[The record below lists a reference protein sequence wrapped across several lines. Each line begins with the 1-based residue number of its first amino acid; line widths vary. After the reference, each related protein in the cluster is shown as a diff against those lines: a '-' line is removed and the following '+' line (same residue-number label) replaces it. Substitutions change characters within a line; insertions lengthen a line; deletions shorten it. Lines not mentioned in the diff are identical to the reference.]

1 MKTLP
6 SATNS
11 ERIVIA
17 APLMR
22 EDALPEILAQLR
34 PDDFADRRH
43 RALFETYRAIHEAGA
58 PLDLPTIVREL
69 ERSGNLETAGGKA
82 YLADL
87 IEAVSTTAGLD
98 HHIGEVK
105 TAKQRRAF
113 LELSDRIR
121 RAVDEGED
129 PESVNTMIRDAGVK
143 IVSARRSGV
152 VPVRD
157 AVAQAVKEIEAST
170 KGDDGGAIETGLIEL
185 DRKLGGGLRPG
196 ELIIIAARPGM
207 GKSVLAA
214 NIAERCSKP
223 VLVFSL
229 EMTSSEIGKRM
240 LASAGRVDYGKIREG
255 NLLDGDW
262 ERIIAAANRLSG
274 RRIFFEQRASLT
286 VEDVCDVAERHVL
299 REGVGLIVVDYLQL
313 MRTRKRGES
322 REREV
327 AEISRRLKVLA
338 LDLRV
343 PVVCLSQLN
352 RESERRGGKGEDKLP
367 WPMLSDLRESGAI
380 EQDADVVVFIFRRSM
395 YSKNFPETDANLV
408 IAKGRNSR
416 LGIVQVM
423 FDGRHQ
429 RFTDAE
435 IPPEWS

>member
-1 MKTLP
+1 MKTKTYP
-6 SATNS
+6 TAIDS
-11 ERIVIA
+11 ERMVIA

-22 EDALPEILAQLR
+22 EDALSEILAELG
-34 PDDFADRRH
+34 PDDFADRRN
-43 RALFETYRAIHEAGA
+43 RTLFEAFRVIHEAGA
-58 PLDLPTIVREL
+58 PLDLPAIVGEL
-69 ERSGNLETAGGKA
+69 ERSGNLAAAGGKA

-87 IEAVSTTAGLD
+87 IDAVSTTAGLPY
-98 HHIGEVK
+98 HVGEVQAA
-105 TAKQRRAF
+105 TQRRAF
-113 LELSDRIR
+113 LELADRIKR
-121 RAVDEGED
+121 GVDEGDD
-129 PESVNTMIRDAGVK
+129 PEAINTMIRDAGLK
-143 IVSARRSGV
+143 IVSARRSAV

-170 KGDDGGAIETGLIEL
+170 KGDDGGAIQTGLIDL

-207 GKSVLAA
+207 GKSVWAA
-214 NIAERCSKP
+214 NIAERCTKP

-240 LASAGRVDYGKIREG
+240 LASMGRVDYGKIREG

-262 ERIIAAANRLSG
+262 ERLIQAANRLSG

-286 VEDVCDVAERHVL
+286 VEDVCDVSERYVL

-367 WPMLSDLRESGAI
+367 WPLLSDLRESGAI
-380 EQDADVVVFIFRRSM
+380 EQDADVVVFIFRPGM
-395 YSKNFPETDANLV
+395 YSNKYAESDARLV
-408 IAKGRNSR
+408 IAKGRNAKPGVVR
-416 LGIVQVM
+416 VV
-423 FDGRHQ
+423 FDGQHQ
-429 RFTDAE
+429 RFENAARE
-435 IPPEWS
+435 E